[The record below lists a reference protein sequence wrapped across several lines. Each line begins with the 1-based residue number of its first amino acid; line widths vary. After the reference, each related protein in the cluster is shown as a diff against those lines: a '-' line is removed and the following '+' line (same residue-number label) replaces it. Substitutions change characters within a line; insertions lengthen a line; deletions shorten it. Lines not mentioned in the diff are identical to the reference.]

1 MLRSHNLQLATAAST
16 SAAPLCTLE
25 GIAVYAIRLADDPSF
40 VQRIAELRGSAF
52 GEGQPWHYGLD
63 QLDQQAIQ
71 MVAFEADEPVGALR
85 VCPGDELLA
94 TSGLEGFYLS
104 AGWEFEPRA
113 ASFFDTTLE
122 YGRFWVV
129 RGHRRT
135 QAVMNALL
143 ASVGAYAA
151 AHPRYRNI
159 FGTVALLDHAPEA
172 CQLIADYLRRYHLP
186 AVHWVRPRRPLGGH
200 ASAPPPAS
208 APAPAQAPAQ
218 AQAQARLDAFR
229 TLFHQLNEIDPDHR
243 LPALLHLYLRRGAQ
257 MLGDVTLD
265 ETGRKLLIPL
275 YVDEATFQSFV
286 AGLRRR
292 ATA

>member
-1 MLRSHNLQLATAAST
+1 MLRSHNLQLATASST
-16 SAAPLCTLE
+16 SAAPLCELE
-25 GIAVYAIRLADDPSF
+25 GISVYAVRLADDPSF
-40 VQRIAELRGSAF
+40 VQRIAQLRVSAF

-94 TSGLEGFYLS
+94 TNGLEGFYLS
-104 AGWEFEPRA
+104 AGWELEPDA
-113 ASFFDTTLE
+113 GEFFDTTIE

-135 QAVMNALL
+135 QAIMNALL
-143 ASVGAYAA
+143 ASVGAFAA

-159 FGTVALLDHAPEA
+159 FGTVALIDHTPEA
-172 CQLIADYLRRYHLP
+172 CQLIADYLRCYHLP
-186 AVHWVRPRRPLGGH
+186 SVHRVRPRRPLEGH
-200 ASAPPPAS
+200 ASMPAPASAPAS
-208 APAPAQAPAQ
+208 APAP

-257 MLGDVTLD
+257 MLGDVTMD

-275 YVDEATFQSFV
+275 YVTEATFQSFV
-286 AGLRRR
+286 AGLKRR
-292 ATA
+292 AVA